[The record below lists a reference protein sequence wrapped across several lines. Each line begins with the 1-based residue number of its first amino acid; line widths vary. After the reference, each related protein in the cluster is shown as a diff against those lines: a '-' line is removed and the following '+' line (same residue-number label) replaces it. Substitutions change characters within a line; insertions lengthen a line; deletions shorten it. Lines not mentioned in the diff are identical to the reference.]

1 MGRLL
6 IMILTCLLTALP
18 LSAQTEQLGK
28 WATDE
33 FTTEWAEHVW
43 EFDASKFVEGKNCI
57 KFTYTSGAHKL
68 CLKDVNII
76 ADGKTVLT
84 DSVEFSAG
92 SNPKSAIYVFNL
104 DAAPNTLILT
114 ANVRT
119 AGGTNSNGT
128 ITGGLYEPEPRVEA
142 NSQSW
147 NSGDFMT
154 NWKEYFWEFDA
165 SSFVKGSNTITFLY
179 TSGSNKLCLK
189 DVNVIADGKCVLTDS
204 AEMSAGTNP
213 KSITYLFD
221 LDAVPTTLT
230 LTAAARTVGGTSS
243 KGIIYIN
250 GVLYIPEGTTEIG
263 GSAYYGN
270 KTLKKVVIPSTVTK
284 IGSLAFHSCTNLE
297 EVYIPSSVTTIGNAA
312 FQNDSLLTKVTLHE
326 GLTNMP
332 YRLFKGTA
340 IREITIPSTVTEFGS
355 ELFSSCDSL
364 TVIRVDK
371 YSEAHAFFSFDTRLA
386 FTDNEP
392 VQSFEQWLS
401 SAQYDIL
408 EDSVLYIK
416 PGTTAIK
423 ANAYKGNTRIKR
435 VVFTTTP
442 TVTEIGKQAFADCGN
457 LEEIDI
463 PSSVTT
469 IGESVFQNDS
479 LLAKVTLHEGLTNM
493 PYRLFRKTA
502 IREITI
508 PSTVTEFGSD
518 LFSLCDS
525 LTTIRVDKYTDAH
538 AFFNTDS
545 RMELTDKESVKAKEE
560 WISTAKYNI
569 LDEGVLYVAYGQT
582 KISDNQYDGRDDIV
596 EIRFSETVEKIG
608 QRAFRKNTGLK
619 KVVIPGNVKLIA
631 DGAFSGCPN
640 LEEVIMEE
648 GVEQIKVYAFY
659 GCPQLNSVTM
669 PKSLQTIVPDGLY
682 WDNKST
688 RVFHCY
694 LGSEAYRLAS
704 ENNYQRIDII
714 GVDGEQIG
722 DIDLTY
728 LSLSGNK
735 TIKAGLLQNLAFER
749 VDLGNELTEI
759 GENPFHESTIIR
771 VKRGTYGDA
780 WAEEHGYYL
789 CGVLADLNLY
799 TKDQSKQIEEDF
811 TRILCD
817 DTPYAEWTSYKFD
830 TQHPL
835 KLEEVDGKLVL
846 TSFMLYPCENVT
858 VTTKSGETLI
868 SNKTIQPLSRTELC
882 GFEFLKD
889 SVEHFM
895 LTTDDA
901 FYQRLVSIP
910 IKWTLSFSGSVRRT
924 SAADDNFVET
934 MRQVYARE
942 YLAGIYNVAYIM
954 GTAEYERRCY
964 EAVENKTLVTNE
976 ELTEYLTKEQME
988 KLLEKTKVWTLVLG
1002 RDNIGGLGGGSTL
1015 TLARNFVLGLSLGLP
1030 NAFWHEFSH
1039 CMGWAHEQGNMCYEG
1054 RPEPFEV
1061 DWPSIGSILYQEEY
1075 KKGTPPYMDGKR
1087 LLNTELFSRE
1097 ELFTTPMED
1106 DFVIGDTLYVMEGM
1120 PFVTSHKDQ
1129 TDFSKVK
1136 IPSSV
1141 EVINVSAFSGTKIEK
1156 VELSSNVAIIKKQ
1169 AFYSCEDLQSI
1180 TLTNSVKE
1188 IGDAAFQNCTSL
1200 TKVEIPSSIR
1210 ELKYRAFKNSGLT
1223 EITISSTVK
1232 VIGKE
1237 VFQDCKD
1244 LKTVV
1249 IDSGVRK
1256 IDNNAFQNTGIERIE
1271 VPESVTTFGKSVTS
1285 KNVVWVVKYGS
1296 AAFYYAMDNNYP
1308 IELLPEPEEEIMA
1321 RIIADGEKADPAST
1335 EGWET
1340 GDFLSTNV
1348 RRRWDFSDALKGGG
1362 DYKITFKYTSG
1373 ACRLCLE
1380 DALFVADGEAISYI
1394 PEMRSAGSNPRQIVY
1409 EITVPAGTEKL
1420 ELYAFAKTGGGTDSY
1435 GTIKV
1440 DYLGGSNGIDDA
1452 QVEGYNIYVLHRT
1465 IVVENATSDICVYDI
1480 SGRLVGCR
1488 DKACL
1493 VSTVAIPV
1501 PAAGIY
1507 IVETGG
1513 VSQKVLVE

>member
-1 MGRLL
+1 MGRFL
-6 IMILTCLLTALP
+6 IIIWACLLTAIP
-18 LSAQTEQLGK
+18 LSAQTVQVGEWKSG
-28 WATDE
+28 E
-33 FTTEWAEHVW
+33 FTTEWAEHAW
-43 EFDASKFVEGKNCI
+43 EFDASNFVKGENCL
-57 KFTYTSGAHKL
+57 KFTYTRGSHKL

-76 ADGKTVLT
+76 ADGKKVLT
-84 DSVEFSAG
+84 DSLEFSAG
-92 SNPKSAIYVFNL
+92 SNPKSVSYIFSL
-104 DAAPNTLILT
+104 DAVPTTLILT

-119 AGGTNSNGT
+119 AGGTDSYGT

-147 NSGDFMT
+147 KSGDFTT
-154 NWKEYFWEFDA
+154 NWKDYFWEFDA
-165 SSFVKGSNTITFLY
+165 SNFVKGSNAITFLY
-179 TSGSNKLCLK
+179 MSGSNKLSLK
-189 DVNVIADGKCVLTDS
+189 NANVIADGTCVLTDS
-204 AEMSAGTNP
+204 AEMSAGTNS
-213 KSITYLFD
+213 KSVTYLFD

-230 LTAAARTVGGTSS
+230 LTATARTEGGTSS

-312 FQNDSLLTKVTLHE
+312 FQNDSSLKKVTLQE

-332 YRLFKGTA
+332 YRLFKGTP

-416 PGTTAIK
+416 PGTTQIK
-423 ANAYKGNTRIKR
+423 ANAYKGNTRIKK
-435 VVFTTTP
+435 VVVPATP
-442 TVTEIGKQAFADCGN
+442 TVTEIGKQAFSDCGN

-469 IGESVFQNDS
+469 IGEAVFQNDS
-479 LLAKVTLHEGLTNM
+479 SLTKVTLHEGLTNM

-508 PSTVTEFGSD
+508 PSSVTELGSEI
-518 LFSLCDS
+518 FSSCDS
-525 LTTIRVDKYTDAH
+525 LTVIRVDKYTDAH
-538 AFFNTDS
+538 AYFCTDL
-545 RMELTDKESVKAKEE
+545 RMELTDKEPVQTKEE

-569 LDEGVLYVAYGQT
+569 LDEGVLYIAYGQT

-596 EIRFSETVEKIG
+596 EIRFSETLEKIG

-669 PKSLQTIVPDGLY
+669 PKSLQTIIPDGLY
-682 WDNKST
+682 WETKST

-714 GVDGEQIG
+714 GIEEEGIGE
-722 DIDLTY
+722 IDLSY

-735 TIKAGLLQNLAFER
+735 TIKAGLLQNLAFEK

-759 GENPFHESTIIR
+759 GENPFHESTVIR
-771 VKRGTYGDA
+771 VKRDTYGDA
-780 WAEEHGYYL
+780 WAIEHGYYL
-789 CGVLADLNLY
+789 CGVLADLNVY
-799 TKDQSKQIEEDF
+799 TKDQSKLIEEDF

-835 KLEEVDGKLVL
+835 KLEDVDGKLVL

-858 VTTKSGETLI
+858 VTTKERETLI
-868 SNKTIQPLSRTELC
+868 SNKTIQPLTRTELC
-882 GFEFLKD
+882 DFDFFTD
-889 SVEHFM
+889 SVEHFT

-934 MRQVYARE
+934 MHQAYARE

-954 GTAEYERRCY
+954 GTDEYERRCY

-1015 TLARNFVLGLSLGLP
+1015 TLVRDYILGLSLGRP

-1039 CMGWAHEQGNMCYEG
+1039 CMGWGHGQGNMCNDG
-1054 RPEPFEV
+1054 RPEPFDE
-1061 DWPSIGSILYQEEY
+1061 DWPSIGSKLYQEEY
-1075 KKGTPPYMDGKR
+1075 KKGTPPYMDGKM
-1087 LLNTELFSRE
+1087 LLNTNLFSRD
-1097 ELFTTPMED
+1097 ELFPTTMD
-1106 DFVIGDTLYVMEGM
+1106 DDVVLGDTLYVTEGM
-1120 PFVTSHKDQ
+1120 PFVDSHKDQ

-1141 EVINVSAFSGTKIEK
+1141 EVINSSAFSGTKIEE
-1156 VELSSNVAIIKKQ
+1156 VELSSNVTIIKKQ
-1169 AFYSCEDLQSI
+1169 AFFSCAELQS
-1180 TLTNSVKE
+1180 
-1188 IGDAAFQNCTSL
+1188 
-1200 TKVEIPSSIR
+1200 
-1210 ELKYRAFKNSGLT
+1210 
-1223 EITISSTVK
+1223 
-1232 VIGKE
+1232 
-1237 VFQDCKD
+1237 
-1244 LKTVV
+1244 
-1249 IDSGVRK
+1249 
-1256 IDNNAFQNTGIERIE
+1256 
-1271 VPESVTTFGKSVTS
+1271 
-1285 KNVVWVVKYGS
+1285 
-1296 AAFYYAMDNNYP
+1296 
-1308 IELLPEPEEEIMA
+1308 
-1321 RIIADGEKADPAST
+1321 
-1335 EGWET
+1335 
-1340 GDFLSTNV
+1340 
-1348 RRRWDFSDALKGGG
+1348 
-1362 DYKITFKYTSG
+1362 
-1373 ACRLCLE
+1373 
-1380 DALFVADGEAISYI
+1380 
-1394 PEMRSAGSNPRQIVY
+1394 
-1409 EITVPAGTEKL
+1409 
-1420 ELYAFAKTGGGTDSY
+1420 
-1435 GTIKV
+1435 
-1440 DYLGGSNGIDDA
+1440 
-1452 QVEGYNIYVLHRT
+1452 
-1465 IVVENATSDICVYDI
+1465 
-1480 SGRLVGCR
+1480 
-1488 DKACL
+1488 
-1493 VSTVAIPV
+1493 
-1501 PAAGIY
+1501 
-1507 IVETGG
+1507 
-1513 VSQKVLVE
+1513 